1 MLAAISVFRGTVF
14 PTSLHQEKVMACV
27 FLCQKVGI
35 SEKERVLRINVGCGN
50 FVKYKKGVEK
60 GGEVV

>member
-1 MLAAISVFRGTVF
+1 
-14 PTSLHQEKVMACV
+14 MACV